1 MRNTLVAKDNII
13 QFPIKHKPSS
23 KAKIQAMEA
32 RITEIEIE
40 NDMMRSDI
48 DYLSGA
54 INKNVSELQ
63 DILKELSILA
73 GLEKPIMEFKGE
85 GNLEDMD
92 IEFNFSQLDD
102 LLNNPKDEDE

>member
-13 QFPIKHKPSS
+13 QFPTKHKPSS

>member
-1 MRNTLVAKDNII
+1 MAKDNII
-13 QFPIKHKPSS
+13 HFPTNHKPSS
-23 KAKIQAMEA
+23 KAKVQAMEA
-32 RITEIEIE
+32 RISEIEVE
-40 NDMMRSDI
+40 NDVMRSDI

-54 INKNVSELQ
+54 INENVSELQ

-85 GNLEDMD
+85 GKLEDMD

>member
-1 MRNTLVAKDNII
+1 MAKDNII
-13 QFPIKHKPSS
+13 HFPTKHKPSS
-23 KAKIQAMEA
+23 KAKVQAMEA
-32 RITEIEIE
+32 RISEIEVE

-48 DYLSGA
+48 EYLSGA

-63 DILKELSILA
+63 DILKELSKLA

-85 GNLEDMD
+85 GKLEDMD

>member
-1 MRNTLVAKDNII
+1 MAKDNII
-13 QFPIKHKPSS
+13 HFPTKHKPSS

-32 RITEIEIE
+32 RISEIEIE
-40 NDMMRSDI
+40 NDIMRSDI
-48 DYLSGA
+48 EYLSGS

-63 DILKELSILA
+63 DILKELSKLA
-73 GLEKPIMEFKGE
+73 GLEKPIIEFKGE

-102 LLNNPKDEDE
+102 LLNNPDDEDK

>member
-1 MRNTLVAKDNII
+1 MAKDNII
-13 QFPIKHKPSS
+13 HFPTKHKPSS

-32 RITEIEIE
+32 RISEIEIE
-40 NDMMRSDI
+40 NDIMRSDI
-48 DYLSGA
+48 EYLSGS

-63 DILKELSILA
+63 DILKELSKLA

-85 GNLEDMD
+85 GAIEDMD

>member
-1 MRNTLVAKDNII
+1 MAKDNII
-13 QFPIKHKPSS
+13 HFPTKHKPSS
-23 KAKIQAMEA
+23 KAKVQAMEA
-32 RITEIEIE
+32 RISEIEVE

-48 DYLSGA
+48 EYLSGA
-54 INKNVSELQ
+54 IKNNVSELQ
-63 DILKELSILA
+63 DILKELSKLA

-85 GNLEDMD
+85 GKLEDMD

>member
-1 MRNTLVAKDNII
+1 MAKDNII
-13 QFPIKHKPSS
+13 HFPTKHKPSS
-23 KAKIQAMEA
+23 KAKVQAMEA
-32 RITEIEIE
+32 RISEIEIE
-40 NDMMRSDI
+40 NDIMRSDI
-48 DYLSGA
+48 EYLSGS

-73 GLEKPIMEFKGE
+73 GLEKPIIEFKGE

-102 LLNNPKDEDE
+102 LLNNPDDEDK

>member
-1 MRNTLVAKDNII
+1 MAKDNII
-13 QFPIKHKPSS
+13 LFPTNHKPSS
-23 KAKIQAMEA
+23 KAKIQVMET
-32 RITEIEIE
+32 RISEIEVE
-40 NDMMRSDI
+40 NDIMRSDI
-48 DYLSGA
+48 EYLSGA

-85 GNLEDMD
+85 GALEDMD

>member
-1 MRNTLVAKDNII
+1 MAKDNII
-13 QFPIKHKPSS
+13 HFPTKHKPSS
-23 KAKIQAMEA
+23 KAKVQAMEA
-32 RITEIEIE
+32 RISEIEVE
-40 NDMMRSDI
+40 NDVMRSDI
-48 DYLSGA
+48 EYLSGA

-85 GNLEDMD
+85 GKLEDMD

>member
-1 MRNTLVAKDNII
+1 MAKDNLIH
-13 QFPIKHKPSS
+13 FPTKHKPSS
-23 KAKIQAMEA
+23 KAKIRVMED
-32 RITEIEIE
+32 RISEIEVE

-48 DYLSGA
+48 EYLSGA

-92 IEFNFSQLDD
+92 INFNFSQLDD

>member
-1 MRNTLVAKDNII
+1 MAKDNII
-13 QFPIKHKPSS
+13 HFPTKHKPSS
-23 KAKIQAMEA
+23 KAKVQAMEA
-32 RITEIEIE
+32 RISEIEVE
-40 NDMMRSDI
+40 NDIMRSDI
-48 DYLSGA
+48 EYLSGA

-85 GNLEDMD
+85 GKLEDMD

>member
-1 MRNTLVAKDNII
+1 MGKII
-13 QFPIKHKPSS
+13 EFPTKHKPSS
-23 KAKIQAMEA
+23 KAKVQAMEA
-32 RITEIEIE
+32 RISEIEVE
-40 NDMMRSDI
+40 NDIMRSDI
-48 DYLSGA
+48 EYLSGA

-73 GLEKPIMEFKGE
+73 GLEKPIIEFKGE
-85 GNLEDMD
+85 GPLEDMD

>member
-1 MRNTLVAKDNII
+1 MAKDNII
-13 QFPIKHKPSS
+13 HFPTKHKPSS
-23 KAKIQAMEA
+23 KAKVQAMEA
-32 RITEIEIE
+32 RISEIEVE

-48 DYLSGA
+48 EYLSGA

>member
-1 MRNTLVAKDNII
+1 MAKDNLIH
-13 QFPIKHKPSS
+13 FPTKHKPSS
-23 KAKIQAMEA
+23 KAKVQAMET
-32 RITEIEIE
+32 RISEIEVE
-40 NDMMRSDI
+40 NDIMRSDI
-48 DYLSGA
+48 EYLSGA

>member
-1 MRNTLVAKDNII
+1 MAKDNII
-13 QFPIKHKPSS
+13 QFPTNHKPSS
-23 KAKIQAMEA
+23 KAKIQVMEA
-32 RITEIEIE
+32 RISEIEVE

-48 DYLSGA
+48 EYLSGA

-85 GNLEDMD
+85 GALEDMD

>member
-1 MRNTLVAKDNII
+1 MAKDNII
-13 QFPIKHKPSS
+13 HFPTKHKPSS
-23 KAKIQAMEA
+23 KAKVQAMEA
-32 RITEIEIE
+32 RISEIEVE

-48 DYLSGA
+48 EYLSGA

-85 GNLEDMD
+85 GKLEDMD